1 MGRRSGRHSVS
12 LVSISVQGVSQR
24 TDWRLKKLILTCTLN
39 ATIMNGY
46 RNHILTELPERES
59 RLLAPHLKPC
69 VLTKD
74 AVLYEGGQRI
84 KQVYFPEEAMIS
96 CLTETADGESIEVCV
111 VGNEGI
117 VGITSLFDS
126 VTAFHAVVQI
136 PGRAYSVSCDFLQ
149 TEFGRCDVVHRV
161 VMRYTNTLLLQFSQT
176 AVCNKFHSVEERF
189 CRWLLMAQDKTTID
203 SIPMTHDALARV
215 LGTRRASI
223 SGAAAAFQR
232 NGAIRCERGTISIL
246 DRKLLEANTCEC
258 YEVIATA
265 YGSPPTRRPVT
276 V

>member
-1 MGRRSGRHSVS
+1 MM
-12 LVSISVQGVSQR
+12 
-24 TDWRLKKLILTCTLN
+24 N
-39 ATIMNGY
+39 AH
-46 RNHILTELPERES
+46 RNHILKKLPVRES
-59 RLLAPHLKPC
+59 RLLASHLKPFM
-69 VLTKD
+69 LAKD
-74 AVLYEGGQRI
+74 AVLYEAGERI
-84 KQVYFPEEAMIS
+84 KQVYFPEEAMVS
-96 CLTETADGESIEVCV
+96 CLSGTADGESIEVCV

-117 VGITSLFDS
+117 VGITSLFES

-136 PGRAYSVSCDFLQ
+136 PGLAYAVSCDFLQ

-161 VMRYTNTLLLQFSQT
+161 LLRYTNTLLLQLSQT

-189 CRWLLMAQDKTTID
+189 CRWLLTAQDKTMVD

-232 NGAIRCERGTISIL
+232 SGAIRYERGTISIL
-246 DRKLLEANTCEC
+246 NRKQLEEDSCEC
-258 YEVIATA
+258 YEAITTA
-265 YGSPPTRRPVT
+265 YEPPISTRRPVS

>member
-1 MGRRSGRHSVS
+1 MM
-12 LVSISVQGVSQR
+12 
-24 TDWRLKKLILTCTLN
+24 N
-39 ATIMNGY
+39 AH
-46 RNHILTELPERES
+46 RNHILKKLPERES
-59 RLLAPHLKPC
+59 RLLAPHLKPSM
-69 VLTKD
+69 LAKD
-74 AVLYEGGQRI
+74 AVLYEAGERI
-84 KQVYFPEEAMIS
+84 KQVYFPEEAMVS
-96 CLTETADGESIEVCV
+96 CLSGTADGESIEVCV

-117 VGITSLFDS
+117 VGVTSLFEN

-136 PGRAYSVSCDFLQ
+136 PGLAYAVGCDFLQ

-161 VMRYTNTLLLQFSQT
+161 LLRYTNALLLQLSQT

-189 CRWLLMAQDKTTID
+189 CRWLLTAQDKATVD

-232 NGAIRCERGTISIL
+232 SGAIRYERGTISIL
-246 DRKLLEANTCEC
+246 NRKQLEEDSCEC
-258 YEVIATA
+258 YEAITKA
-265 YGSPPTRRPVT
+265 YEPPPSTRRPVS

>member
-1 MGRRSGRHSVS
+1 M
-12 LVSISVQGVSQR
+12 
-24 TDWRLKKLILTCTLN
+24 
-39 ATIMNGY
+39 MNDH
-46 RNHILTELPERES
+46 RNHILKKLPERES
-59 RLLAPHLKPC
+59 RLLAPHLKPSM
-69 VLTKD
+69 LAKD
-74 AVLYEGGQRI
+74 AVLYEAGERI
-84 KQVYFPEEAMIS
+84 KQVYFPEEAMVS
-96 CLTETADGESIEVCV
+96 CLSGTADGESIEVCV

-117 VGITSLFDS
+117 VGVTSLFEN

-136 PGRAYSVSCDFLQ
+136 PGLAYAVSCEFLQ

-161 VMRYTNTLLLQFSQT
+161 LLRYTNALLLQLSQT

-189 CRWLLMAQDKTTID
+189 CRWLLTAQDKATVD

-232 NGAIRCERGTISIL
+232 SGAIRYERGTISIL
-246 DRKLLEANTCEC
+246 NRKQLEEDSCEC
-258 YEVIATA
+258 YEAITTA
-265 YGSPPTRRPVT
+265 YEPLSSTRRPVS

>member
-1 MGRRSGRHSVS
+1 MINGHRNR
-12 LVSISVQGVSQR
+12 I
-24 TDWRLKKLILTCTLN
+24 LKD
-39 ATIMNGY
+39 
-46 RNHILTELPERES
+46 LPARES
-59 RLLAPHLKPC
+59 RLLTPHLRPV
-69 VLTKD
+69 VLAKD
-74 AVLYEGGQRI
+74 AVLYEAGQRI
-84 KQVYFPEEAMIS
+84 RQVYFPEEAMVS
-96 CLTETADGESIEVCV
+96 CLSGTADGESIEVCV

-117 VGITSLFDS
+117 VGITSLFEN

-136 PGRAYSVSCDFLQ
+136 PGRAYAVNCDFMQ

-161 VMRYTNTLLLQFSQT
+161 VLRYMNALLLQLSQT

-189 CRWLLMAQDKTTID
+189 CRWLLTAQDKAAMH

-232 NGAIRCERGTISIL
+232 SGAIRYERGTISIL
-246 DRKLLEANTCEC
+246 NRKKLEEDTCEC
-258 YEVIATA
+258 YEAIATA
-265 YGSPPTRRPVT
+265 HEPPPSSRRPVP